1 MKKISRRHVI
11 VTLASTA
18 TFLCP
23 AVLNAATTA
32 DLSGWA
38 DIPTDS
44 PVGLSQILRLNSGP
58 ASIDISE
65 LKPGDVT
72 VVARPNDSKDYAG
85 TGQTQFVAA
94 MRKDKDYLVVELT
107 CPHKGKA
114 IGLTG
119 DPKVP
124 FACTKRGRYHSSE
137 FDSNGLGVAG
147 KSSGDPMIVPE
158 HKLSSSNGKVVLELA

>member
-1 MKKISRRHVI
+1 MKEISRRHVI

-23 AVLNAATTA
+23 ALLNAATTA
-32 DLSGWA
+32 DLTSWA
-38 DIPTDS
+38 NIPTDS
-44 PVGLSQILRLNSGP
+44 PAALTQILRLDNGP

-72 VVARPNDSKDYAG
+72 VIARPNDSADYSA
-85 TGQTQFVAA
+85 TGQTQFIAA
-94 MRKDKDYLVVELT
+94 MRRDKDYLIVELT

-114 IGLTG
+114 VGLTG

-124 FACTKRGRYHSSE
+124 FACTDRGKYHSSE
-137 FDSNGLGVAG
+137 FDFNGVGVAG
-147 KSSGDPMIVPE
+147 KSSGDPMVVPE
-158 HKLSSSNGKVVLELA
+158 HRLTNSNGKVILELL

>member
-11 VTLASTA
+11 ITLANTA

-32 DLSGWA
+32 DLSSWA
-38 DIPTDS
+38 NIPTDS
-44 PVGLSQILRLNSGP
+44 PAGISQILQLGSGP
-58 ASIDISE
+58 AKIDISD
-65 LKPGDVT
+65 LKPGNVT
-72 VVARPNDSKDYAG
+72 VISRPNNKADYAA
-85 TGQTQFVAA
+85 TGQTQFIAA
-94 MRKDKDYLVVELT
+94 MRRDKDYLVVELT

-119 DPKVP
+119 DPNVP

-158 HKLSSSNGKVVLELA
+158 HKLTSSNGKVVLELA

>member
-11 VTLASTA
+11 VTIASTA
-18 TFLCP
+18 TLLCP
-23 AVLNAATTA
+23 AVVNAATSA

-38 DIPTDS
+38 NIPTDS
-44 PVGLSQILRLNSGP
+44 PVGASKILQLGSGP

-72 VVARPNDSKDYAG
+72 VIARPDDSADYAG
-85 TGQTQFVAA
+85 TGQIQFVAA
-94 MRKDKDYLVVELT
+94 MRRDKDYLIVELT

-124 FACTKRGRYHSSE
+124 FACTKRGRHHSSE

-147 KSSGDPMIVPE
+147 KSSGDPMIIPE
-158 HKLSSSNGKVVLELA
+158 HKLNSSNGKVILELT

>member
-11 VTLASTA
+11 GTLASSA
-18 TFLCP
+18 ALLCP
-23 AVLNAATTA
+23 AVLTAATSA
-32 DLSGWA
+32 DLSSWA

-44 PVGLSQILRLNSGP
+44 PAGVKEILRLGKGP
-58 ASIDISE
+58 AKIDISQ
-65 LKPGDVT
+65 LKPGDVA
-72 VVARPNDSKDYAG
+72 VIARPDDSADYAG
-85 TGQTQFVAA
+85 TGLTQFVAA
-94 MRKDKDYLVVELT
+94 MRRDKDYLIVELT

-158 HKLSSSNGKVVLELA
+158 HKLNSSNGKVVLELA

>member
-11 VTLASTA
+11 VTLASSTA
-18 TFLCP
+18 FLCP
-23 AVLNAATTA
+23 AVLNGATST
-32 DLSGWA
+32 DLSSWA
-38 DIPTDS
+38 NIPTDS
-44 PVGLSQILRLNSGP
+44 PAGLTEILRLGKGP

-72 VVARPNDSKDYAG
+72 VIARPNDSADYAG

-94 MRKDKDYLVVELT
+94 MRRDKDYLIVELT

-114 IGLTG
+114 VGLTG
-119 DPKVP
+119 DPEVP
-124 FACTKRGRYHSSE
+124 FACTKRGTHHSSE

-147 KSSGDPMIVPE
+147 KSSGDPMIIPE
-158 HKLSSSNGKVVLELA
+158 HKLNSSNGKVVLELT

>member
-11 VTLASTA
+11 VPLASTA

-32 DLSGWA
+32 DLSSWA
-38 DIPTDS
+38 TIPTDS
-44 PVGLSQILRLNSGP
+44 PAGLSQILRLGTGP

-72 VVARPNDSKDYAG
+72 VIARPDENADYAG

-94 MRKDKDYLVVELT
+94 MRKDKDYLIVELT

-114 IGLTG
+114 VGLTG

-147 KSSGDPMIVPE
+147 KSSGDPMIVPV
-158 HKLSSSNGKVVLELA
+158 HKLTGSNGKVILELA

>member
-23 AVLNAATTA
+23 AVLNAATSA

-38 DIPTDS
+38 NIPTDI
-44 PVGLSQILRLNSGP
+44 PMGLIQVLRLKNGP
-58 ASIDISE
+58 ARIDISQ
-65 LKPGDVT
+65 LKPGEVS
-72 VVARPNDSKDYAG
+72 VIARPNNGADYAG
-85 TGQTQFVAA
+85 TGQTQYVAV
-94 MRKDKDYLVVELT
+94 MRRDKDYLIVELT

-158 HKLSSSNGKVVLELA
+158 HKLNSSEGKVVLELS

>member
-1 MKKISRRHVI
+1 MKKISRRHAI
-11 VTLASTA
+11 FTLASTA

-23 AVLNAATTA
+23 AVLNAATTT
-32 DLSGWA
+32 DLSSWA
-38 DIPTDS
+38 NIPTDT
-44 PVGLSQILRLNSGP
+44 PAGLKKVLRLGNGP
-58 ASIDISE
+58 ASVDISE
-65 LKPGDVT
+65 LKPGDIT
-72 VVARPNDSKDYAG
+72 VIARQNDSADYAG

-94 MRKDKDYLVVELT
+94 MRRDKDYLIVELT

-114 IGLTG
+114 VGLTG

-137 FDSNGLGVAG
+137 FDSNGLGIAG

-158 HKLSSSNGKVVLELA
+158 HKLISSNGKVVLQLA

>member
-18 TFLCP
+18 TLLCP
-23 AVLNAATTA
+23 SVINAATST

-38 DIPTDS
+38 NIPTDS
-44 PVGLSQILRLNSGP
+44 PAGVSEILRLGSGP

-65 LKPGDVT
+65 LQPGDVI
-72 VVARPNDSKDYAG
+72 VIARPSDSADYSG

-94 MRKDKDYLVVELT
+94 MRKDKDYLIVELT

-137 FDSNGLGVAG
+137 FDSSGLGVAG

-158 HKLSSSNGKVVLELA
+158 HKLNSSDGKVVLELA

>member
-23 AVLNAATTA
+23 AVLNAATSA
-32 DLSGWA
+32 DLSSWA
-38 DIPTDS
+38 NIPTNR
-44 PVGLSQILRLNSGP
+44 PVGHSQILQLSSGP

-72 VVARPNDSKDYAG
+72 VIARPNDSEDYSG
-85 TGQTQFVAA
+85 TGQTQFVAV
-94 MRKDKDYLVVELT
+94 MRKDKDYLIVELT

-124 FACTKRGRYHSSE
+124 FACTDRGRYHSSE
-137 FDSNGLGVAG
+137 FDLYGVGVAG
-147 KSSGDPMIVPE
+147 KSSGDSMVVPE
-158 HKLSSSNGKVVLELA
+158 HRLINSNGKVILELL

>member
-1 MKKISRRHVI
+1 MKKISRRNVI
-11 VTLASTA
+11 VTLASTG

-23 AVLNAATTA
+23 ALLNAATTA
-32 DLSGWA
+32 DLSSWA
-38 DIPTDS
+38 NIPTDS
-44 PVGLSQILRLNSGP
+44 PVGLSKILRLSSGP

-72 VVARPNDSKDYAG
+72 VIARPHDSADYAG
-85 TGQTQFVAA
+85 TAQTQFVAA
-94 MRKDKDYLVVELT
+94 MRKDKDYLIVELT

-114 IGLTG
+114 VGLTG

-124 FACTKRGRYHSSE
+124 FACTKRGRSHSSE

-147 KSSGDPMIVPE
+147 KSSGEPMIIPE
-158 HKLSSSNGKVVLELA
+158 HKLNSSNGKVILELT

>member
-1 MKKISRRHVI
+1 MKKISRRNVI

-18 TFLCP
+18 AFLCP
-23 AVLNAATTA
+23 AVLKAATTA
-32 DLSGWA
+32 DLSSWA
-38 DIPTDS
+38 NIPTDS
-44 PVGLSQILRLNSGP
+44 PAGLSKILQLNSGP

-65 LKPGDVT
+65 LKAGDVT
-72 VVARPNDSKDYAG
+72 VISRPNNKADYAA

-94 MRKDKDYLVVELT
+94 MRRDKDYLVVELT

-158 HKLSSSNGKVVLELA
+158 HKLNSSNGKVVLELA

>member
-38 DIPTDS
+38 NIPTDI
-44 PVGLSQILRLNSGP
+44 PMGLKQVLRLGKGP
-58 ASIDISE
+58 ASIDISQ
-65 LKPGDVT
+65 LNPGNVS
-72 VVARPNDSKDYAG
+72 VIARPNDSADYAG
-85 TGQTQFVAA
+85 TGQMQFVAV
-94 MRKDKDYLVVELT
+94 MRRDKDYLIVELT

-137 FDSNGLGVAG
+137 FDSNGMGVAG
-147 KSSGDPMIVPE
+147 KSSGDPMIIPE
-158 HKLSSSNGKVVLELA
+158 HKLSSSNGKIVLELA

>member
-11 VTLASTA
+11 ATLASST

-23 AVLNAATTA
+23 AVLNAATSA
-32 DLSGWA
+32 DLSGWV

-44 PVGLSQILRLNSGP
+44 PPGLKKVLRLGSGP

-65 LKPGDVT
+65 LKPGDIT
-72 VVARPNDSKDYAG
+72 VISRPNDSVDYAG
-85 TGQTQFVAA
+85 TGQIQFVAA
-94 MRKDKDYLVVELT
+94 MRRIKDYLIVELT

-114 IGLTG
+114 VGLTG

-158 HKLSSSNGKVVLELA
+158 HKLTSSDGKVVLQLS

>member
-23 AVLNAATTA
+23 AVLNAATSA
-32 DLSGWA
+32 DLSSWA
-38 DIPTDS
+38 NIPTDR
-44 PVGLSQILRLNSGP
+44 PVGLSQILQLSRGP

-65 LKPGDVT
+65 LKPGDIT
-72 VVARPNDSKDYAG
+72 VIARPDDSADYAG
-85 TGQTQFVAA
+85 TGQTQFVAV
-94 MRKDKDYLVVELT
+94 MRKNKNYLVVELT

-147 KSSGDPMIVPE
+147 KSSGDPMIIPE
-158 HKLSSSNGKVVLELA
+158 HMLTNSNGKVVLELV

>member
-23 AVLNAATTA
+23 AVLNAATSA
-32 DLSGWA
+32 DLSSWA
-38 DIPTDS
+38 NIPTDS
-44 PVGLSQILRLNSGP
+44 PVGLSKIVRLSSGP
-58 ASIDISE
+58 ASVDISE

-72 VVARPNDSKDYAG
+72 VIARPNGSEDYAG
-85 TGQTQFVAA
+85 TRQTQFIAV
-94 MRKDKDYLVVELT
+94 MRKDKDYLIVELT

-158 HKLSSSNGKVVLELA
+158 HKLTSSNGKVVLELI

>member
-1 MKKISRRHVI
+1 MKKISRRQVI
-11 VTLASTA
+11 VTLASTT

-23 AVLNAATTA
+23 AVLKAATSA

-38 DIPTDS
+38 NIPTDS
-44 PVGLSQILRLNSGP
+44 PAGASEILRLGSGP

-65 LKPGDVT
+65 LKPGNVT
-72 VVARPNDSKDYAG
+72 VIARPSNSADYAG
-85 TGQTQFVAA
+85 TGQTQFVAV
-94 MRKDKDYLVVELT
+94 MRKDKDYLIVELT

-114 IGLTG
+114 VGLTG

-147 KSSGDPMIVPE
+147 KSSGDLMIVPE
-158 HKLSSSNGKVVLELA
+158 HQLTSSNGKVMLELA

>member
-38 DIPTDS
+38 NIPTDI
-44 PVGLSQILRLNSGP
+44 PMGLKQVLRLENGP
-58 ASIDISE
+58 ASIDISQ
-65 LKPGDVT
+65 LKPGDVS
-72 VVARPNDSKDYAG
+72 VIARPNDSADYAG
-85 TGQTQFVAA
+85 TGQTQFVAV
-94 MRKDKDYLVVELT
+94 MRRDKDYLIVELT

-119 DPKVP
+119 DPRVP

-158 HKLSSSNGKVVLELA
+158 HKLNSSNGKIVLELF

>member
-38 DIPTDS
+38 NIPTDI
-44 PVGLSQILRLNSGP
+44 PMGLKQVLRLGNGP
-58 ASIDISE
+58 ASIDISQ
-65 LKPGDVT
+65 LKPGDVS
-72 VVARPNDSKDYAG
+72 VIARPNDSADYAG

-94 MRKDKDYLVVELT
+94 MRRDKDYLIVELT
-107 CPHKGKA
+107 CPHKGC
-114 IGLTG
+114 LLSTS
-119 DPKVP
+119 PSP
-124 FACTKRGRYHSSE
+124 R
-137 FDSNGLGVAG
+137 DS
-147 KSSGDPMIVPE
+147 
-158 HKLSSSNGKVVLELA
+158 